1 MDTKKHVL
9 YGIELGAQIVFT
21 IVSSILNTIKKGK
34 GRLMNFSSQF
44 NLDPEI

>member
-21 IVSSILNTIKKGK
+21 IVSSILNTIKKVYVIVLK
-34 GRLMNFSSQF
+34 KEKDDL
-44 NLDPEI
+44 